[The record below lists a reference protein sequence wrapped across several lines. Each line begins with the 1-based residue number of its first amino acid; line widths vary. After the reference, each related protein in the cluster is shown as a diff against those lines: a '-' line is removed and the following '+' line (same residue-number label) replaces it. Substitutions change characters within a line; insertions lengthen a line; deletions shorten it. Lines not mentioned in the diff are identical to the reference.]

1 MDAIFETCRAIVPN
15 MNIVTKKSFYVNI
28 AKFAIP
34 VLILSRLELN
44 SWLYMP
50 FYLFLTSNA
59 NLDTTII
66 NLVASK
72 YSTQITKCECH
83 DKQITRA
90 NLASPIYYIGHLA
103 FINLLYYIPI
113 VGPFIYLP
121 LYATLYG
128 FGIMEYFL
136 VNVCTDH
143 RYKYFDAIFI
153 WSFLVGGTAHLLT
166 WITCYLLFVQ
176 NSFFYTAILN
186 FYTTQIIMNAIFK
199 PQLNIIEY
207 NIFHLSRSATSH
219 IIKTSV
225 FWLLEKLDG
234 RQVTF
239 NFLEYDYIFKYII
252 QRDVC
257 KFIIHEN
264 QEQIE
269 KMLTTALNLAQ
280 KTNVLGALNYFGE
293 MFPGLLSEKNIL
305 AIKILKKPGTIEILL
320 YLQKLFKQVVDDPAE
335 VVLQDFIRSRS
346 PSLEWDL
353 DGEYVVLKHPIN

>member
-1 MDAIFETCRAIVPN
+1 MDAIFETCRAIIPN
-15 MNIVTKKSFYVNI
+15 MNMVTKKSFYVNI
-28 AKFAIP
+28 IKYAIP
-34 VLILSRLELN
+34 VLAISRISDYEWMFFPL
-44 SWLYMP
+44 
-50 FYLFLTSNA
+50 YLFLTINA
-59 NLDTTII
+59 SLDTTILNI
-66 NLVASK
+66 VASK
-72 YSTQITKCECH
+72 YSTQITKCECPE
-83 DKQITRA
+83 KQITRA
-90 NLASPIYYIGHLA
+90 NLASPIYYIGHLL

-113 VGPFIYLP
+113 LGPFIYWP
-121 LYATLYG
+121 LYAILYG

-136 VNVCTDH
+136 VNVCTVH

-153 WSFLVGGTAHLLT
+153 WSFSVGLTVHVLT
-166 WITCYLLFVQ
+166 WITCYLLLVT
-176 NSFFYTAILN
+176 NPFFYMAILN
-186 FYTTQIIMNAIFK
+186 FYTTQIVMNAIFK

-207 NIFHLSRSATSH
+207 NPFQLSRSATSH

-234 RQVTF
+234 RQVKF
-239 NFLEYDYIFKYII
+239 NLLDYDYIIKYFI
-252 QRDVC
+252 QRDVT

-264 QEQIE
+264 RDQIE
-269 KMLTTALNLAQ
+269 NILSTALNLSQ

-305 AIKILKKPGTIEILL
+305 AIKILKKPGTIDVLL
-320 YLQKLFKQVVDDPAE
+320 YLQKLFKDVVDDPAE